1 LGEMRGSVDPAAIE
15 RFAAEAA
22 EWWDPEGA
30 QRQLHRLGPV
40 RLGFIR
46 SRLVAHFAR
55 DRESLSPFDGLRLL
69 DIGCGGGL
77 VAEPMARLG
86 FKVTAVDAEK
96 EAIAVAKA
104 HAKAGGLAI
113 DYRVGSAESAALPG
127 QSFDAALALEIVEHL
142 ADPAPFFSALARLVR
157 PGGAFIGSTLNRTPR
172 SFALAVLGA
181 EYLLRWLPRGTHD
194 WRKFLRP
201 SEFVLALR
209 RCGFS
214 VTELSGMSY
223 SPLSGEWSLSG
234 DLGVNYLV
242 VAVRR

>member
-1 LGEMRGSVDPAAIE
+1 LREMRGSVDPAAIE
-15 RFAAEAA
+15 RFAAGAA

-30 QRQLHRLGPV
+30 YRQLHRLGPV

-55 DRESLSPFDGLRLL
+55 DRDSLSPFEGLRLL

-86 FKVTAVDAEK
+86 FEVTAIDADR
-96 EAIAVAKA
+96 EAIGVAKA
-104 HAKAGGLAI
+104 HAEASRLDI
-113 DYRVGSAESAALPG
+113 DYRVDSAESVSLEG

-142 ADPAPFFSALARLVR
+142 ADPGPFFSALARLIR

-172 SFALAVLGA
+172 SFALAILGA

-214 VTELSGMSY
+214 VTELSGMNY
-223 SPLSGEWSLSG
+223 DPLSGEWSLSR
-234 DLGVNYLV
+234 DLGVNYFV